1 MRIDT
6 RHYLLNL
13 IWLQYSILTQQYHL
27 EVVFPFIS
35 NHQFVRSSIKVD
47 NQDFFALLACF
58 LQFFCYRFMA
68 RILAKSM
75 FNRIRKPSRGEDFR
89 QVAAFGASNP
99 GRKLVRAVSEVG
111 PMKIEDRH
119 CQDGRTFF
127 TGSMDHIAP

>member
-1 MRIDT
+1 M
-6 RHYLLNL
+6 LNL
-13 IWLQYSILTQQYHL
+13 LWLQYSILTQENYY

-35 NHQFVRSSIKVD
+35 NHQFVRSSIKGD

-119 CQDGRTFF
+119 CQDGRTFLQEAW
-127 TGSMDHIAP
+127 TVSHPNRT